1 MKYLET
7 IGQYSLMLKQVFKKP
22 QKPKIFWENY
32 FKEVE
37 DLGIKSIGL
46 VGFISFFI
54 GGVVTIQ
61 TARNLNNPL
70 IDKLYIGYATIKSI
84 ILEFSPTFISII
96 LAGIVGSYIASTIG
110 TMRITEQIDAL
121 DVMGVNSLNYLVL
134 PKVVAAVTFYP
145 FLIVISMFLG
155 VFGGWV
161 VGNMTGMVLSYDYL
175 KGIRYSFDSFDV
187 VYALIKTLVFA
198 FFIATI
204 PSYYGYY
211 VKGGSLEV
219 GRAATQAVIWT
230 SVNIIIFNYILTQL
244 LLS

>member
-1 MKYLET
+1 MYFEA
-7 IGQYSLMLKQVFKKP
+7 IGRYFNMLKEVFTKP

-32 FKEVE
+32 FREIE

-46 VGFISFFI
+46 VAFISFFI

-61 TARNLNNPL
+61 TARNLSNPL

-84 ILEFSPTFISII
+84 MLEFSPTFVSII

-121 DVMGVNSLNYLVL
+121 DIMGVNSKNYLML
-134 PKVVAAVTFYP
+134 PKVLATVTFYP
-145 FLIVISMFLG
+145 ILIVISMFLG
-155 VFGGWV
+155 VLGGWV
-161 VGNMTGMVLSYDYL
+161 AGNLTGMVLTEDYL
-175 KGIRYSFDSFDV
+175 RGIRYSFEPFDIT
-187 VYALIKTLVFA
+187 YALIKTVVFA

-204 PSYYGYY
+204 PAYYGYY
-211 VKGGSLEV
+211 VKGGALEV

-230 SVNIIIFNYILTQL
+230 SVTIIIFNYVLTQL

>member
-1 MKYLET
+1 MYLET
-7 IGQYSLMLKQVFKKP
+7 IGKYALMLKEVFKRP

-70 IDKLYIGYATIKSI
+70 IDKMYIGYATIKSI

-134 PKVVAAVTFYP
+134 PKLIAAITFYP
-145 FLIVISMFLG
+145 FLIIISMFLG

-161 VGNMTGMVLSYDYL
+161 VGNMTGMVLSFDYL
-175 KGIRYSFDSFDV
+175 KGIRYSFDGFDV
-187 VYALIKTLVFA
+187 FYALIKTVFFA

>member
-1 MKYLET
+1 MYLET
-7 IGQYSLMLKQVFKKP
+7 IGKYALMLKEVFKRP
-22 QKPKIFWENY
+22 QKPQIFWENY

-70 IDKLYIGYATIKSI
+70 IDKMYIGYATIKSI

-134 PKVVAAVTFYP
+134 PKLVAAVTFYP
-145 FLIVISMFLG
+145 FLITTNRGL
-155 VFGGWV
+155 
-161 VGNMTGMVLSYDYL
+161 
-175 KGIRYSFDSFDV
+175 
-187 VYALIKTLVFA
+187 
-198 FFIATI
+198 
-204 PSYYGYY
+204 PC
-211 VKGGSLEV
+211 
-219 GRAATQAVIWT
+219 
-230 SVNIIIFNYILTQL
+230 
-244 LLS
+244 

>member
-1 MKYLET
+1 MYLET
-7 IGQYSLMLKQVFKKP
+7 IGKYALMLKEVFKKP

-61 TARNLNNPL
+61 TARNLSNPL

-134 PKVVAAVTFYP
+134 PKLVAAVTFYP
-145 FLIVISMFLG
+145 FLITISMFLG

-161 VGNMTGMVLSYDYL
+161 VGNMTGMVLSEDYL

-187 VYALIKTLVFA
+187 FYALIKTVFFA

-204 PSYYGYY
+204 PAYYGYY

-230 SVNIIIFNYILTQL
+230 SVSIIIVNYILTQL

>member
-7 IGQYSLMLKQVFKKP
+7 IGKYSLMLKQVFKKP

-121 DVMGVNSLNYLVL
+121 DVMGVNSLNHLVL

-175 KGIRYSFDSFDV
+175 KGIRYLFDSFDV

>member
-1 MKYLET
+1 MYLET
-7 IGQYSLMLKQVFKKP
+7 LGKYFLMLKEVFKRP

-46 VGFISFFI
+46 VSFISFFI

-70 IDKLYIGYATIKSI
+70 IDKMYIGYATIKSI
-84 ILEFSPTFISII
+84 VLEFSPTFISII

-121 DVMGVNSLNYLVL
+121 DVMGINSLNYLVL
-134 PKVVAAVTFYP
+134 PKLVAAVTFYP
-145 FLIVISMFLG
+145 FLITISMFLG

-161 VGNMTGMVLSYDYL
+161 VGNMTGMVLSNDYL
-175 KGIRYSFDSFDV
+175 KGIRYMFDSFDIW
-187 VYALIKTLVFA
+187 YALIKTVFFA
-198 FFIATI
+198 FIIATI

-230 SVNIIIFNYILTQL
+230 SVNIIIINYILTQL

>member
-1 MKYLET
+1 MYFEA
-7 IGQYSLMLKQVFKKP
+7 IGRYFIMLKEVFVKP

-32 FKEVE
+32 FREIE

-46 VGFISFFI
+46 VAFLSFFI
-54 GGVVTIQ
+54 GGVVTLQ
-61 TARNLNNPL
+61 TARNLSNPL
-70 IDKLYIGYATIKSI
+70 IDRIYIGYATVKSM

-121 DVMGVNSLNYLVL
+121 DVMGVNSKNYLML
-134 PKVVAAVTFYP
+134 PKIFATISFYP
-145 FLIVISMFLG
+145 ILIIISMFLG
-155 VFGGWV
+155 ILGGWV
-161 VGNMTGMVLSYDYL
+161 AGNITGLVNTDEYL
-175 KGIRYSFDSFDV
+175 RGIRFDFEPFDV
-187 VYALIKTLVFA
+187 TYAMIKTVVFA

-204 PSYYGYY
+204 PSYFGYY
-211 VKGGSLEV
+211 VKGGALEV

-230 SVNIIIFNYILTQL
+230 SVTIIIFNYILTQL

>member
-1 MKYLET
+1 MYLET
-7 IGQYSLMLKQVFKKP
+7 IGKYALMLKEVFKKP
-22 QKPKIFWENY
+22 QKPKIFWENF

-70 IDKLYIGYATIKSI
+70 IDKMYIGYATIKSI
-84 ILEFSPTFISII
+84 VLEFSPTFISII

-134 PKVVAAVTFYP
+134 PKLVAAVTFYP

-155 VFGGWV
+155 IFGGWV
-161 VGNMTGMVLSYDYL
+161 VGNLTGMVLSYDYL
-175 KGIRYSFDSFDV
+175 KGIRYSFDGFDIF
-187 VYALIKTLVFA
+187 YALIKTVFFA

-204 PSYYGYY
+204 PSFYGYY

-230 SVNIIIFNYILTQL
+230 SVSIIIVNYILTQL

>member
-1 MKYLET
+1 MYLET
-7 IGQYSLMLKQVFKKP
+7 IGKYALMLKQVFKRP

-46 VGFISFFI
+46 VSFISFFI

-70 IDKLYIGYATIKSI
+70 IDKMYIGYATIKSI

-110 TMRITEQIDAL
+110 TMRISEQIDAL

-145 FLIVISMFLG
+145 FLITISMFLG
-155 VFGGWV
+155 IFGGWV
-161 VGNMTGMVLSYDYL
+161 VGNMTGMVLSNDYL
-175 KGIRYSFDSFDV
+175 KGIRYLFDSFDV
-187 VYALIKTLVFA
+187 YYALIKTVVFA

>member
-1 MKYLET
+1 MYFEA
-7 IGQYSLMLKQVFKKP
+7 IGRYFIMLKEVFVKP

-32 FKEVE
+32 FREIE

-46 VGFISFFI
+46 VAFLSFFI
-54 GGVVTIQ
+54 GGVVTLQ
-61 TARNLNNPL
+61 TARNLSNPL
-70 IDKLYIGYATIKSI
+70 IDRIYIGYATVKSM

-121 DVMGVNSLNYLVL
+121 DVMGVNSKNYLML
-134 PKVVAAVTFYP
+134 PKIFATISFYP
-145 FLIVISMFLG
+145 ILIIISMFLG
-155 VFGGWV
+155 ILGGWV
-161 VGNMTGMVLSYDYL
+161 AGNITGMVNTDEYL
-175 KGIRYSFDSFDV
+175 RGIRFDFEPFDV
-187 VYALIKTLVFA
+187 TYAMIKTVVFA

-204 PSYYGYY
+204 PSYFGYY
-211 VKGGSLEV
+211 VKGGALEV

-230 SVNIIIFNYILTQL
+230 SVTIIIFNYILTQL

>member
-1 MKYLET
+1 MYLNS
-7 IGQYSLMLKQVFKKP
+7 IGKYSLMLKQIFKKP

-46 VGFISFFI
+46 VSFISFFI

-61 TARNLNNPL
+61 TARNLSNPL

-134 PKVVAAVTFYP
+134 PKVIAAVSFYP
-145 FLIVISMFLG
+145 FLIIISMFLG

-175 KGIRYSFDSFDV
+175 KGIRYMFDSFDV
-187 VYALIKTLVFA
+187 IYALIKTLVFA

>member
-1 MKYLET
+1 MYFEAIGKY
-7 IGQYSLMLKQVFKKP
+7 IMMLKEVFTRP

-32 FKEVE
+32 FREIE

-46 VGFISFFI
+46 VAFISFFI

-61 TARNLNNPL
+61 TARNLSNPL
-70 IDKLYIGYATIKSI
+70 IDKLYIGYATMKSI
-84 ILEFSPTFISII
+84 VLEFSPTFISII

-121 DVMGVNSLNYLVL
+121 DVMGVNSKNYLVL
-134 PKVVAAVTFYP
+134 PKVLATVTFYP
-145 FLIVISMFLG
+145 LLIVISMFLG
-155 VFGGWV
+155 ILGGWV
-161 VGNMTGMVLSYDYL
+161 AGNLTGMVLTEDYL
-175 KGIRYSFDSFDV
+175 RGIRYDFEPFDIT
-187 VYALIKTLVFA
+187 YALIKTVVFA

-204 PSYYGYY
+204 PAYYGYY
-211 VKGGSLEV
+211 VKGGALEV

-230 SVNIIIFNYILTQL
+230 SVTIIIFNYILTQL

>member
-1 MKYLET
+1 MKYLGT
-7 IGQYSLMLKQVFKKP
+7 IGKYSLMLKQVFKKP

-46 VGFISFFI
+46 VSFISFFI

-121 DVMGVNSLNYLVL
+121 DVMGVNSLNHLVL

-230 SVNIIIFNYILTQL
+230 SVNIIIFNYILTQPL
-244 LLS
+244 FS

>member
-1 MKYLET
+1 MYLNS
-7 IGQYSLMLKQVFKKP
+7 IGKYSLMLKQIFKKP
-22 QKPKIFWENY
+22 QKTKIFWENY

-46 VGFISFFI
+46 VSFISFFI

-61 TARNLNNPL
+61 TARNLSNPL

-134 PKVVAAVTFYP
+134 PKVVAAVSFYP
-145 FLIVISMFLG
+145 FLIIISMFLG

-175 KGIRYSFDSFDV
+175 KGIRYMFDSFDV
-187 VYALIKTLVFA
+187 IYALIKTLVFA

>member
-1 MKYLET
+1 MYLET
-7 IGQYSLMLKQVFKKP
+7 IGKYALMLKEVFKKP

-46 VGFISFFI
+46 VAFISFFI

-110 TMRITEQIDAL
+110 TMRISEQIDAL

-134 PKVVAAVTFYP
+134 PKVAAAVTFYP
-145 FLIVISMFLG
+145 FLITISMFLG

-161 VGNMTGMVLSYDYL
+161 VGNMTGMVLSPDYL
-175 KGIRYSFDSFDV
+175 KGIRYSFESFDI
-187 VYALIKTLVFA
+187 VYALIKTVVFA

-204 PSYYGYY
+204 PAFYGYY

>member
-1 MKYLET
+1 MYFEA
-7 IGQYSLMLKQVFKKP
+7 IGRYFNMLKEVFTKP

-32 FKEVE
+32 FREIE

-46 VGFISFFI
+46 VAFISFFI

-61 TARNLNNPL
+61 TARNLSNPL

-84 ILEFSPTFISII
+84 MLEFSPTFVSII

-121 DVMGVNSLNYLVL
+121 DVMGVNSKNYLML
-134 PKVVAAVTFYP
+134 PKVLATVTFYP
-145 FLIVISMFLG
+145 ILIVISMFLG
-155 VFGGWV
+155 VLGGWV
-161 VGNMTGMVLSYDYL
+161 AGNLTGMVLTEDYL
-175 KGIRYSFDSFDV
+175 RGIRYSFEPFDIT
-187 VYALIKTLVFA
+187 YALIKTVVFA

-204 PSYYGYY
+204 PAYYGYY
-211 VKGGSLEV
+211 VKGGALEV

-230 SVNIIIFNYILTQL
+230 SVTIIIFNYVLTQL

>member
-1 MKYLET
+1 MYFEA
-7 IGQYSLMLKQVFKKP
+7 IGRYFNMLKEVFTKP

-32 FKEVE
+32 FREIE

-46 VGFISFFI
+46 VAFISFFI

-84 ILEFSPTFISII
+84 MLEFSPTFVSII

-121 DVMGVNSLNYLVL
+121 DVMGVNSKNYLML
-134 PKVVAAVTFYP
+134 PKVIATVTFYP
-145 FLIVISMFLG
+145 ILIVLSMFLG
-155 VFGGWV
+155 VLGGWV
-161 VGNMTGMVLSYDYL
+161 AGNLTGMVLTEDYL
-175 KGIRYSFDSFDV
+175 RGIRYSFEPFDIT
-187 VYALIKTLVFA
+187 YALIKTVVFA

-204 PSYYGYY
+204 PAYYGYY
-211 VKGGSLEV
+211 VKGGALEV

-230 SVNIIIFNYILTQL
+230 SVTIIIFNYVLTQL

>member
-1 MKYLET
+1 MYLES
-7 IGQYSLMLKQVFKKP
+7 IGKYALMLKQVFKKP
-22 QKPKIFWENY
+22 QKPEVFWENY

-46 VGFISFFI
+46 VSFISFFI

-61 TARNLNNPL
+61 TARNLDNPL
-70 IDKLYIGYATIKSI
+70 IDKMYIGYATLKSI

-134 PKVVAAVTFYP
+134 PKVVAAVSFYP

-155 VFGGWV
+155 IFGGWV
-161 VGNMTGMVLSYDYL
+161 VGNMTGMVLSNDYL
-175 KGIRYSFDSFDV
+175 TGIRYTFDSFDIT
-187 VYALIKTLVFA
+187 YALIKTLVFA

-204 PSYYGYY
+204 PSYFGYY

>member
-7 IGQYSLMLKQVFKKP
+7 IGKYSLMLKQVFKKP

-46 VGFISFFI
+46 VSFISFFI

-121 DVMGVNSLNYLVL
+121 DVMGVNSLNHLVL

-175 KGIRYSFDSFDV
+175 KGIRYLFDSFDV

-244 LLS
+244 LLG